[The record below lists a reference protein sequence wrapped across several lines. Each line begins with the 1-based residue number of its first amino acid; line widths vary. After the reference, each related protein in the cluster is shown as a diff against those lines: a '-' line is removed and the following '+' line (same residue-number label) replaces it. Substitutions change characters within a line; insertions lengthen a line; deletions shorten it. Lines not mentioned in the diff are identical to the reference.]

1 MPNMNKLMKQAQKMQ
16 RDMLKAQEKLSQK
29 EFEISCG
36 GGAVKITVNGQ
47 GEIKNLSLDEEF
59 LKEDKEFVEST
70 LLESITEAV
79 SKSKEY
85 QEEAMSSVTGGMG
98 GLPGLM

>member
-1 MPNMNKLMKQAQKMQ
+1 MM
-16 RDMLKAQEKLSQK
+16 KAQEKLAQK
-29 EFEISCG
+29 EIEVSCG
-36 GGAVKITVNGQ
+36 GGAVSITINGQ

-70 LLESITEAV
+70 LLESISEAV
-79 SKSKEY
+79 QKSREV
-85 QEEAMSSVTGGMG
+85 QEEAMSAVTGGMG